1 MFAELGGSGIVGQGH
16 NGASGINSGASC
28 SGGGGGAGAPGG
40 NGATGSCN
48 GGDGMSMCNGGD
60 GKQSNITGSLVWY
73 AG

>member
-1 MFAELGGSGIVGQGH
+1 MFAYLGGSGVAGQGH
-16 NGASGINSGASC
+16 DGASGDGSC

-40 NGATGSCN
+40 NGATGTCLR
-48 GGDGMSMCNGGD
+48 NGGD